1 MGLVPKFR
9 NGKRCRR
16 KLEKQNIQLK
26 PEMTD
31 YLCNPKQI
39 LQLLRYSLTFNFP
52 WPHPSLH
59 SPWYPWHI
67 CSSNMTWIQV
77 LFWLGNSQIDKA
89 CSRCASHFLFCAR
102 LLWRSATCKWN
113 GIQCACAPGEC
124 VPLRQWRSTRWINV
138 CQTLRSQSG
147 GKTKGTLYYKR
158 NSLLSVRA
166 DLNCHLP

>member
-31 YLCNPKQI
+31 YLCNLKRI
-39 LQLLRYSLTFNFP
+39 LQLPRYSLTFSFP

-77 LFWLGNSQIDKA
+77 LFWLRNSQIDKA
-89 CSRCASHFLFCAR
+89 CLDA
-102 LLWRSATCKWN
+102 LLTFFSVRSCCEEVRHAN
-113 GIQCACAPGEC
+113 EIQCACAPGEC

-138 CQTLRSQSG
+138 CQPLKSQSG
-147 GKTKGTLYYKR
+147 GKMEGTLYYKR
-158 NSLLSVRA
+158 DSLLSVRA
-166 DLNCHLP
+166 DLNFYLP